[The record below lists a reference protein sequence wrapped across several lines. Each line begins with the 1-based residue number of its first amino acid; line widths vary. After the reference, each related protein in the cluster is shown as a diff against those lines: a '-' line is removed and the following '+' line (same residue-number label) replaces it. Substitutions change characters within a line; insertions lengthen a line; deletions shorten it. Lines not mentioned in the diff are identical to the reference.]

1 MHRLESQPELWSND
15 SGNTRVDM
23 RGRKTMVRA
32 PHRPTRRSGRRMMTQ
47 TPIRAPPPP
56 DDNIKRLQDQYYT
69 RDRSSVLNDPV
80 RAAELIRRNE
90 ILTIEN
96 HRLREALRLAHN
108 ELSSLRRQLL
118 LLPQIIHRNMSVQTD
133 KQSSPP
139 PSNIQKLQLSEK
151 LKSRAQTL
159 ATDRQKVIRSKINM
173 LKKSSPVQEN
183 INIVNDERE
192 REERM
197 LSGSPRG
204 SLDDKTC
211 SRFVSPVRSPEE
223 SPDSFHSASSSHV
236 SPLLTLN
243 TTPTH
248 LSGKDDR
255 GVNTDMFTNKS
266 SSKKQSRG
274 QMKRRDSLQGLV
286 R

>member
-1 MHRLESQPELWSND
+1 
-15 SGNTRVDM
+15 
-23 RGRKTMVRA
+23 
-32 PHRPTRRSGRRMMTQ
+32 
-47 TPIRAPPPP
+47 
-56 DDNIKRLQDQYYT
+56 
-69 RDRSSVLNDPV
+69 
-80 RAAELIRRNE
+80 
-90 ILTIEN
+90 
-96 HRLREALRLAHN
+96 
-108 ELSSLRRQLL
+108 
-118 LLPQIIHRNMSVQTD
+118 MSVQTD
-133 KQSSPP
+133 KVSS

-151 LKSRAQTL
+151 LKSHAQTL
-159 ATDRQKVIRSKINM
+159 TTDRQKVIRSKINM

-248 LSGKDDR
+248 LSGKNDR

-266 SSKKQSRG
+266 SYKKQSRG